1 MATLDRMSK
10 MWSMKTFYSIASA
23 LLAGAIALIVF
34 SRASAYEYTG
44 FYLVDPTVTYSCG
57 SPAMAAAVAEWAA
70 VSGLVDG
77 GCDDMNPDIYL
88 RNRPIAPNL
97 AANSTMYAYHPS
109 GPLGFCLIE
118 VQTGFEERYAL
129 LRHEVGHCLGL
140 RHSES
145 ELMKADFDSF
155 GDAQIGDDDLLGIM
169 SIYGPPEQH
178 RLSLTMVGR

>member
-1 MATLDRMSK
+1 MSGLDRLSK
-10 MWSMKTFYSIASA
+10 MWGMKTFLSVTALVTATVAAVLPSSA
-23 LLAGAIALIVF
+23 F
-34 SRASAYEYTG
+34 AYEYTG
-44 FYLVDPTVTYSCG
+44 FYLVDPVVTYSCG
-57 SPAMAAAVAEWAA
+57 SPALASAVAEWAA
-70 VSGLVDG
+70 GSGLVDG

-97 AANSTMYAYHPS
+97 AANSTMYAFHPS
-109 GPLGFCLIE
+109 GPLAYCLIE

-140 RHSES
+140 AHSRS

-155 GDAQIGDDDLLGIM
+155 GDARIGDDDLLGIM

>member
-1 MATLDRMSK
+1 
-10 MWSMKTFYSIASA
+10 MWGMKTLLSA
-23 LLAGAIALIVF
+23 ISLAVALIVAALPG
-34 SRASAYEYTG
+34 RASAYEYTG

-57 SPAMAAAVAEWAA
+57 SPALAAAVATWAA
-70 VSGLVDG
+70 GSGLIDG

-88 RNRPIAPNL
+88 RNRPIAESL

-155 GDAQIGDDDLLGIM
+155 GDAQIGEDDLLGIM